1 MTLISRLTAAFA
13 VVLALF
19 ALPAAEAEAQDNT
32 VPLFDREAP
41 PLWSFVRRPLFRDY
55 VRLSA
60 EGKRALDG
68 VTIWCG
74 RTPSYPDD
82 EMNLAVQWV
91 DTRDDED
98 QRWGHG
104 QAVSI
109 DYTLIFDDGRT
120 PIHMRRF
127 WHARSAAEAYTIG
140 IDFDW
145 VRAFRDASVFIA
157 QTIPGIELFARFP
170 LQGHENIVQQLIDEC
185 SAPEGER

>member
-41 PLWSFVRRPLFRDY
+41 PLWSFVSRPLFRN

-60 EGKRALDG
+60 EGRRALDW
-68 VTIWCG
+68 VTLGCRKERG
-74 RTPSYPDD
+74 FPAFNFS
-82 EMNLAVQWV
+82 LAVKWV

-98 QRWGHG
+98 QRWGRG

-109 DYTLIFDDGRT
+109 AYSLIFDDDRS
-120 PIHMRRF
+120 PIHQERF
-127 WHARSAAEAYTIG
+127 WAARSAAEAYTVG
-140 IDFDW
+140 VDLDW

-157 QTIPGIELFARFP
+157 QTLEIPSRRVYARFP

-185 SAPEGER
+185 SATER